1 VVETG
6 GKELDMA
13 KLNPFKFM
21 AEVRQE
27 TNKVTWP
34 SRRETAITTAMVF
47 VFAAAASIFFLLA
60 DQVIRMAVT
69 LVLRFAGSF

>member
-21 AEVRQE
+21 QEVRQE

-47 VFAAAASIFFLLA
+47 VMVAVASVFFLIA
-60 DQVIRMAVT
+60 DQLMRFVVT
-69 LVLRFAGSF
+69 LVLGIGG

>member
-1 VVETG
+1 MVETG

-34 SRRETAITTAMVF
+34 SRKETGITTAMVF
-47 VFAAAASIFFLLA
+47 LFAALAALFFLLA
-60 DQVIRMAVT
+60 DQV
-69 LVLRFAGSF
+69 LRWVVSLILGLGS